1 MEKLLYTWIQ
11 DQNQRQVPLSLAIIQ
26 NKALSIINTLQNKR
40 GENNSEETKCF
51 SASRGWYIRFKTRYS
66 LHKIRVQE
74 EAASADHVAAQS
86 FSGILKEII
95 ESGYYSHKQIFNVDE
110 TGLFWKKM
118 PSRTFISQ
126 EEKSM
131 PGFKAAKDRLTLLLG
146 SNVEGDLKL
155 KPLLVYRSEDP
166 RALNNYVKST
176 LPVIWKANPKAWV
189 TSILFEEWFTKHFI
203 PEVKQYCL
211 NNNLAY
217 KALLILDN
225 APGHP
230 LRIADI
236 DPQIKVLFLPPN
248 TTSLLQPM
256 DQGVI
261 ASFKAY
267 YLRKTFSQ
275 AVKANKNDGMELRDF
290 WKSYNILQCPSESSS
305 TDQPNIDEITTDIVH
320 LANRLPD
327 IAVTADDIDDLLS
340 SHSQELTDED
350 LIELEA
356 QKKIIKN
363 SSITYTTPKETLFG
377 IPKYA
382 KALTQ
387 VAESRGIAVNYKLEL
402 KEVTPR
408 NAVFIGNGGQTVI
421 LPYTFMHVTPPMSPP
436 TCLTKCTELASKG
449 YLEVDKHTLQHKRY
463 SNVFGIGDCINT
475 PSSKTA
481 AAVANQS
488 NVVAQNLWNSMYGKP
503 LIAKYDGY
511 GACPIL
517 TSYKRGIIAEFKY
530 DGKIAETLPF
540 DQAKERR
547 ICFYLQNNVFPYLY
561 WNRLLKGKWNG
572 PGTIRK
578 IINPFAKQTRE
589 K

>member
-1 MEKLLYTWIQ
+1 MEKLLYNWIQ
-11 DQNQRQVPLSLAIIQ
+11 DQTQRRVPLSLAIIQ

-40 GENNSEETKCF
+40 GENNSDETKCF
-51 SASRGWYIRFKTRYS
+51 SASRGWFMRFKARYS
-66 LHKIRVQE
+66 LHNIRVQG

-86 FSGILKEII
+86 FPGILKEII
-95 ESGYYSHKQIFNVDE
+95 ESGDYSPKQIFNVDE

-155 KPLLVYRSEDP
+155 KPLLVYRFENP
-166 RALNNYVKST
+166 RALKNYVKST

-203 PEVKQYCL
+203 PEVKQYCSK
-211 NNNLAY
+211 NNLAY

-230 LRIADI
+230 VRIADI
-236 DPQIKVLFLPPN
+236 DPQIKVVFLPPN

-267 YLRKTFSQ
+267 YLRRTFSQ
-275 AVKANKNDGMELRDF
+275 AVKANENDGMELRDF
-290 WKSYNILQCPSESSS
+290 WKSYNILQCPSESSTS

-327 IAVTADDIDDLLS
+327 IAVTTDDIDDLLS

-356 QKKIIKN
+356 QSEERISMWAHCYRI
-363 SSITYTTPKETLFG
+363 
-377 IPKYA
+377 
-382 KALTQ
+382 
-387 VAESRGIAVNYKLEL
+387 
-402 KEVTPR
+402 
-408 NAVFIGNGGQTVI
+408 NAG
-421 LPYTFMHVTPPMSPP
+421 
-436 TCLTKCTELASKG
+436 
-449 YLEVDKHTLQHKRY
+449 
-463 SNVFGIGDCINT
+463 INT
-475 PSSKTA
+475 NMALESLNNLLNTNQIKRRSNITIENLLDKIDKLVDEKMWQRILNMERPNANTYQNKVVKSSSENLNYNVTYNELGQRECKMLYCSACQICIHRYKCECQQYAVKTNICKH
-481 AAVANQS
+481 VH
-488 NVVAQNLWNSMYGKP
+488 
-503 LIAKYDGY
+503 LICTGFV
-511 GACPIL
+511 L
-517 TSYKRGIIAEFKY
+517 
-530 DGKIAETLPF
+530 
-540 DQAKERR
+540 
-547 ICFYLQNNVFPYLY
+547 
-561 WNRLLKGKWNG
+561 
-572 PGTIRK
+572 GT
-578 IINPFAKQTRE
+578 
-589 K
+589 

>member
-1 MEKLLYTWIQ
+1 MEKLLYNWIQ
-11 DQNQRQVPLSLAIIQ
+11 DQTQRRVPLSLAIIQ

-40 GENNSEETKCF
+40 GENNSDETKCF
-51 SASRGWYIRFKTRYS
+51 SASRGWFMRFKARYS
-66 LHKIRVQE
+66 LHNIRVQG

-86 FSGILKEII
+86 FPGILKEII
-95 ESGYYSHKQIFNVDE
+95 ESGDYSPKQIFNVDE

-155 KPLLVYRSEDP
+155 KPLLVYRFENP
-166 RALNNYVKST
+166 RALKNYVKST

-203 PEVKQYCL
+203 PEVKQYCSK
-211 NNNLAY
+211 NNLAY

-230 LRIADI
+230 VRIADI
-236 DPQIKVLFLPPN
+236 DPQIKVVFLPPN

-267 YLRKTFSQ
+267 YLRRTFSQ
-275 AVKANKNDGMELRDF
+275 AVKANENDGMELRDF
-290 WKSYNILQCPSESSS
+290 WKSYNILQCPSESSTS

-327 IAVTADDIDDLLS
+327 IAVTTDDIDDLLS

-356 QKKIIKN
+356 QTYFPYMDDIIIPVLN
-363 SSITYTTPKETLFG
+363 FDEGLDRLRQVLEAVRTNGLTL
-377 IPKYA
+377 
-382 KALTQ
+382 
-387 VAESRGIAVNYKLEL
+387 KL
-402 KEVTPR
+402 
-408 NAVFIGNGGQTVI
+408 
-421 LPYTFMHVTPPMSPP
+421 S
-436 TCLTKCTELASKG
+436 KCTFSKSQVEVLGREISSEGVRPTTRKVEAVLKFPRPENIKQIRQFLGLSG
-449 YLEVDKHTLQHKRY
+449 YFQ
-463 SNVFGIGDCINT
+463 
-475 PSSKTA
+475 
-481 AAVANQS
+481 
-488 NVVAQNLWNSMYGKP
+488 P
-503 LIAKYDGY
+503 L
-511 GACPIL
+511 
-517 TSYKRGIIAEFKY
+517 T
-530 DGKIAETLPF
+530 
-540 DQAKERR
+540 
-547 ICFYLQNNVFPYLY
+547 
-561 WNRLLKGKWNG
+561 RLLKKESKWDWGEEQTNALD
-572 PGTIRK
+572 TI
-578 IINPFAKQTRE
+578 KQALSSSPI
-589 K
+589 

>member
-1 MEKLLYTWIQ
+1 MPPKQDSNSKVKKRVRKTITMEVKSKILKLKDRGCSTSSIGRELNLSRTTVQTILKDKEKLLTALPSVSSNSTIIRKRNALIYEMEKLLYTWIQ
-11 DQNQRQVPLSLAIIQ
+11 DQTQRRVPLSLAIIQ
-26 NKALSIINTLQNKR
+26 SKALSIINTLQNKR

-51 SASRGWYIRFKTRYS
+51 SASRGWFMRFKTRYS
-66 LHKIRVQE
+66 LHNIRVQG

-86 FSGILKEII
+86 FPGILKEII
-95 ESGYYSHKQIFNVDE
+95 ESGYYSPKQIFNVDE

-155 KPLLVYRSEDP
+155 KPLLVYRSENP
-166 RALNNYVKST
+166 RALKNYVKST

-230 LRIADI
+230 VRIADI

-267 YLRKTFSQ
+267 YLRRTFSQ
-275 AVKANKNDGMELRDF
+275 AVKANENDGMELRDF
-290 WKSYNILQCPSESSS
+290 WKSYNILQCVKNIAASWDEVTPNNLKGVWKKLCPFFFKPSESSSS

-327 IAVTADDIDDLLS
+327 IAVTADDIDDLLC

-356 QKKIIKN
+356 QVQKEAIESQEIA
-363 SSITYTTPKETLFG
+363 SSISNSEKELTL
-377 IPKYA
+377 K
-382 KALTQ
+382 KLS
-387 VAESRGIAVNYKLEL
+387 VAFANLENAMKIFEENDPNFERSFNVNNKICAAYQCYQDLYDSKK
-402 KEVTPR
+402 KE
-408 NAVFIGNGGQTVI
+408 
-421 LPYTFMHVTPPMSPP
+421 
-436 TCLTKCTELASKG
+436 
-449 YLEVDKHTLQHKRY
+449 
-463 SNVFGIGDCINT
+463 
-475 PSSKTA
+475 
-481 AAVANQS
+481 
-488 NVVAQNLWNSMYGKP
+488 
-503 LIAKYDGY
+503 
-511 GACPIL
+511 
-517 TSYKRGIIAEFKY
+517 
-530 DGKIAETLPF
+530 
-540 DQAKERR
+540 
-547 ICFYLQNNVFPYLY
+547 
-561 WNRLLKGKWNG
+561 
-572 PGTIRK
+572 
-578 IINPFAKQTRE
+578 AKQSRIDSFF
-589 K
+589 KPKV